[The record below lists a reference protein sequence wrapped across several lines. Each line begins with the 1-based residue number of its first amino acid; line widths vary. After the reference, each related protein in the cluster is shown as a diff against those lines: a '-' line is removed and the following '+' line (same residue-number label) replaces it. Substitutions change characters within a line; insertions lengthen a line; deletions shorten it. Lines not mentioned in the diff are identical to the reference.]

1 MPSRFATAATVLCAV
16 ILTAC
21 GGVDLVGPAKEGCT
35 TAPLFSVSPVEMR
48 DIELVTVVGS
58 LGAPGH
64 TLPTPQA
71 GFYLDTE
78 GAVVRAPSAL
88 QILTIRRTTYVRSP
102 NRQGKHDYSTFFQ
115 VCKDIGG
122 WFGHLTTLSASI
134 PITGGWKEC
143 ETYSTAIETV
153 ESCTAKLKGVTVT
166 AGQELGTSGL
176 SKALGLMGLD
186 FGVTDSRVDNGFV
199 ANWRHSDPVRQA
211 VCSWDRFEPAVRAQL
226 YAKLKDPSRTSTV
239 AAGEPR
245 CGTMKVDVANTAKG
259 VWAPP
264 SATSRLQG
272 NETEYITLANYP
284 YRPEDQLALSLG
296 PQILGADV
304 AVVARGSA
312 TDRVNRPFEF
322 VTADGAVYCYGPDIR
337 RPGVSWLLSMTGP
350 NALSVKRV
358 DNFTSSICTA
368 PTTTWSMTGA
378 TNFVR

>member
-1 MPSRFATAATVLCAV
+1 MKTHAMVFAGLCVATLA
-16 ILTAC
+16 AC
-21 GGVDLVGPAKEGCT
+21 GGVDLVGPANEGCT
-35 TAPLFSVSPVEMR
+35 TAPLFSVSPVAMP
-48 DIELVTVVGS
+48 DIELITVVGS

-64 TLPTPQA
+64 TLPTPHA
-71 GFYLDTE
+71 GFYLATE
-78 GAVVRAPSAL
+78 GAVVRAPSAM

-102 NRQGKHDYSTFFQ
+102 NRQGVQDYSTYFQ

-134 PITGGWKEC
+134 PISDGWKEC
-143 ETYSTAIETV
+143 KTYSTNIELV
-153 ESCTAKLKGVTVT
+153 EMCTATLKRVTVT
-166 AGQELGTSGL
+166 SGQELGTSGL

-186 FGVTDSRVDNGFV
+186 FGVTDSRVDNGYV
-199 ANWRHSDPVRQA
+199 ANWRHSDNTRKA
-211 VCSWDRFEPAVRAQL
+211 ICSWDRFEPGVRAQL
-226 YAKLKDPSRTSTV
+226 YAKLKDPSRTSSV

-245 CGTMKVDVANTAKG
+245 CGTMQVDVANTAKG

-272 NETEYITLANYP
+272 DESAYITLANNP

-296 PQILGADV
+296 PPTLGAAV

-312 TDRVNRPFEF
+312 TGRVNRPFES
-322 VTADGAVYCYGPDIR
+322 VTADGVVYCYGPDLQ

-358 DNFTSSICTA
+358 DNFTSSICSA
-368 PTTTWSMTGA
+368 PASTWSIAGA
-378 TNFVR
+378 TTFVR

>member
-1 MPSRFATAATVLCAV
+1 MKSCTAMV
-16 ILTAC
+16 IALVGVAAIAAC
-21 GGVDLVGPAKEGCT
+21 DGVALVGPAKEGCT

-48 DIELVTVVGS
+48 DIELLTVVGNM
-58 LGAPGH
+58 GAPGH
-64 TLPTPQA
+64 TLPTPHA
-71 GFYLDTE
+71 GFYLETE
-78 GAVVRAPSAL
+78 GAVVRAPAAM
-88 QILTIRRTTYVRSP
+88 QILSIRRTTYLRSP
-102 NRQGKHDYSTFFQ
+102 NRQGKQDYSANFQ

-143 ETYSTAIETV
+143 DSYSTATESV
-153 ESCTAKLKGVTVT
+153 ESCTAKLKGVTLT

-199 ANWRHSDPVRQA
+199 ANWRHSVPVRQGI
-211 VCSWDRFEPAVRAQL
+211 CSWDRFEPGVRAQL
-226 YAKLKDPSRTSTV
+226 YAKLKDPSRTTTIV
-239 AAGEPR
+239 AGEPR
-245 CGTMKVDVANTAKG
+245 CGTMKVDVANSAKG

-264 SATSRLQG
+264 TATSPLQG

-296 PQILGADV
+296 PQILAAEV

-322 VTADGAVYCYGPDIR
+322 VTADGVVYCYGPELR

-350 NALSVKRV
+350 SALSIKRV
-358 DNFTSSICTA
+358 DLFTTSICNA
-368 PTTTWSMTGA
+368 PPSTWSMTGA
-378 TNFVR
+378 ANFVR